1 MYPLTMNTL
10 TSASSSSATSS
21 TARVSTF
28 DVTRSTAVVMS
39 TACGS
44 IFVSPTLDA
53 RSDKMSWW
61 MFNSRLHVCAEKR
74 HSSQTL

>member
-1 MYPLTMNTL
+1 MYSLTMKTL
-10 TSASSSSATSS
+10 TSALSSSTTSS

-39 TACGS
+39 TVCGA

-53 RSDKMSWW
+53 RSDKMSW
-61 MFNSRLHVCAEKR
+61 
-74 HSSQTL
+74 